1 MTTVFGSNPY
11 GTFKEVTPEWTLCEV
26 CDRKLKS
33 KDWSSHRSSKKHR
46 ENAKNND
53 AASKLSLQTGES
65 SGIQKTTKVEV
76 TNVEASS
83 LGKSIIHSGTST
95 AYVVSVSS
103 SAPIKRRILEK
114 FVTLILIPL
123 RILHL
128 QPSARKFKTTKYVTI
143 SHRADDADP
152 ELVTV
157 NKTLV
162 YCHSETDFAI
172 DTFGDD
178 SSNMDRNC
186 YKCGQPGH
194 MSRDCIQG
202 GSSGACYNCGLEGHL
217 SRDCTEPRKGGS
229 GSRGCF
235 TCGLDGHMSKDC
247 PNKIGGGSRNGCFN
261 CGEEGHISKD
271 CTNPKNPNA
280 RRPDYSRMK
289 CHNCGESEHNS
300 PCNSDSANDNVVG
313 HGSKRCPN
321 PPVGSPVDS
330 GFDDFTANVGGGSGW
345 DAGTTNKNTG
355 DLSWNAAQDGNDLP
369 NAKW

>member
-11 GTFKEVTPEWTLCEV
+11 GTFKDVTPEWTLCEV

-33 KDWSSHRSSKKHR
+33 KDWTSHRNSKKHR
-46 ENAKNND
+46 ENTKNND
-53 AASKLSLQTGES
+53 AAVKPSLQISES
-65 SGIQKTTKVEV
+65 NGILKTTKVDITSDE
-76 TNVEASS
+76 TSS
-83 LGKSIIHSGTST
+83 LEKSITHSGTST
-95 AYVVSVSS
+95 AYIASVSS
-103 SAPIKRRILEK
+103 SAPIKPTKLEN
-114 FVTLILIPL
+114 FVTFILVHL
-123 RILHL
+123 RILHPQTRAL
-128 QPSARKFKTTKYVTI
+128 KFKTTKYVTI
-143 SHRADDADP
+143 SYYQDEAYP
-152 ELVTV
+152 ELVIV

-162 YCHSETDFAI
+162 CRHSETDFAI

-194 MSRDCIQG
+194 MSRDCTQG
-202 GSSGACYNCGLEGHL
+202 GSGACYNCGLEGHI
-217 SRDCTEPRKGGS
+217 SRDCPEPRKGGS

-247 PNKIGGGSRNGCFN
+247 PNRSGGGSRTGCFN
-261 CGEEGHISKD
+261 CGGEGHMSRD

-289 CHNCGESEHNS
+289 CHNCGESKHNS
-300 PCNSDSANDNVVG
+300 PRNSGSANGNIVG
-313 HGSKRCPN
+313 HGSKRCPH

-330 GFDDFTANVGGGSGW
+330 GFEDFAANGGGGSGW
-345 DAGTTNKNTG
+345 DASATNNNAG
-355 DLSWNAAQDGNDLP
+355 DSSWNTTQDGNDQP